1 MSKEPSRAN
10 SNAGFIDPDMLY
22 TCEELKKR
30 MRWGDSAFRQAR
42 WRGLKTYK
50 KGKCVYVMGEDVIT
64 YVTNKDNKA
73 MSK

>member
-42 WRGLKTYK
+42 RRGLKAHK
-50 KGKCVYVMGEDVIT
+50 IGKCVYVMGEAVIT
-64 YVTNKDNKA
+64 YVTNKDNKTV
-73 MSK
+73 SN